1 MKGVMEIKE
10 IIKNIALLINVKTLI
25 TFIVVAVFAYLSIK
39 GVIDPQSI
47 LQIVTIVIA
56 FYFSSQSGE
65 KSGK

>member
-1 MKGVMEIKE
+1 MEIKE

-56 FYFSSQSGE
+56 FYFSSQSGG

>member
-1 MKGVMEIKE
+1 MEIKE